1 MSYTPTNWSTGDTIT
16 ASAMNKIE
24 NGIANAGGV
33 LIVHSVNDVLDK
45 TVQEIYDAMNS
56 GIPVFI
62 SWTYGSF
69 ETDYESNTYFALV
82 VKIYTYNDKDLIR
95 VCASYATYEG
105 SMSGSEVT
113 FPFTPAIALFSA
125 SSASAY
131 PVYYRTISA
140 AASQVAPK

>member
-16 ASAMNKIE
+16 ATAMNKIE

-33 LIVHSVNDVLDK
+33 LIVHSVDNVLDK
-45 TVQEIYDAMNS
+45 TVQEIYNAMTS

-69 ETDYESNTYFALV
+69 ETDYASHTYFAPV
-82 VKIYTYNDKDLIR
+82 VKIFTYSDKGTIR
-95 VCASYATYEG
+95 VCASYATYADG
-105 SMSGSEVT
+105 MSASDAV
-113 FPFTPAIALFSA
+113 FPLTPAIALFSA

-131 PVYYRTISA
+131 PEYYRSICANTSK
-140 AASQVAPK
+140 VTGV